1 MRVLLRIWSVFS
13 QNTIRQCIILPI
25 RVHALTWYL
34 WNHAVNTFFQVYLK
48 GNSATLENTIKIFV
62 LRFLW
67 AQRRKRLQCVHRS
80 FESTALSP
88 GRFALNF
95 TFLPFALSLM
105 IISSSFLPEFSSS
118 SSSSSGNSG
127 GQPYNSISLFSLSA
141 QAWRELLGVSQ
152 PGHQLQSQ
160 PRSDNTLH
168 SML

>member
-13 QNTIRQCIILPI
+13 QKTIRQCISLPI

-34 WNHAVNTFFQVYLK
+34 CNHEVKTFFQVCIK
-48 GNSATLENTIKIFV
+48 GNSATLEKTIEIFV
-62 LRFLW
+62 LMFLW
-67 AQRRKRLQCVHRS
+67 AQRRESLQCARQS
-80 FESTALSP
+80 FESTALSS
-88 GRFALNF
+88 GRLGLNF

-105 IISSSFLPEFSSS
+105 ITSSSFLPEFSSS

-141 QAWRELLGVSQ
+141 QAWTELLGVCQ

-160 PRSDNTLH
+160 PRSGFYW
-168 SML
+168 